1 LPGARF
7 GVVGIRGCPMSLR
20 QSAGMMVTILV
31 VAGLDLRL
39 DLLIPLAMVS
49 GGLATYL
56 VSIWEETRR

>member
-1 LPGARF
+1 
-7 GVVGIRGCPMSLR
+7 MSLR

-39 DLLIPLAMVS
+39 DLLIPLAMVI